1 MARENEAMSVN
12 DLQARATANS
22 IYPFLTDL
30 GLVMIL
36 FGLFLVGN
44 VLAVAGAVVLLVGLT
59 GWYREAREEYRQ
71 LPD

>member
-1 MARENEAMSVN
+1 MAQEDDTVSMN
-12 DLQARATANS
+12 DPRARATANS
-22 IYPFLTDL
+22 IYPFITDL

-36 FGLFLVGN
+36 FGLFLLGN